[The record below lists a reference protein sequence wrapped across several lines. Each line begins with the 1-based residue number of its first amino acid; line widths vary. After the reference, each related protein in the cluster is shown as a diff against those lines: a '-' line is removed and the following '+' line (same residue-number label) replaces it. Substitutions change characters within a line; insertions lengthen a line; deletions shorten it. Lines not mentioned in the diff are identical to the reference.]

1 MESFCILVPIYNEE
15 ENIDI
20 LFKELRKF
28 ISEASIPTQVILIN
42 DGSTDASKELI
53 NNVCKKD
60 KNFSSLH
67 LDKNYG
73 LSTALKAGIDQAQT
87 TYVGY
92 IDADLQTHPED
103 FHRLLKHR
111 NEYEMVIGVRENRGD
126 GFMRSL
132 SSKIG
137 NGVRQLFTRDAVHDT
152 NCPLKIIRTEN
163 AKLLPAFNGMHRF
176 FPALIQLQDNTKVK
190 QVLVSHYPRTA
201 GESKFGVGN
210 RMFTGLIDCLAFVW
224 IKKRYIQYRIEETI

>member
-20 LFKELRKF
+20 LYKELRKF
-28 ISEASIPTQVILIN
+28 ISEAPILTQVILIN
-42 DGSTDASKELI
+42 DGSTDTSKELI
-53 NNVCKKD
+53 NNVCNKD
-60 KNFSSLH
+60 KNFSALH

-73 LSTALKAGIDQAQT
+73 LSTALKAGIDRAQT

-103 FHRLLKHR
+103 FHRLLKYR

-126 GFMRSL
+126 GFMRIL

-137 NGVRQLFTRDAVHDT
+137 NGIRRIFTKDGVHDT

-163 AKLLPAFNGMHRF
+163 AKLLPVFNGMHRF
-176 FPALIQLQDNTKVK
+176 FPALIQLQDNAKVK
-190 QVLVSHYPRTA
+190 QVLVSHYPRIA
-201 GESKFGVGN
+201 GESKFGVKN
-210 RMFTGLIDCLAFVW
+210 RLFTTLIDCFAFVW
-224 IKKRYIQYRIEETI
+224 IKRRYIQYRIEETL